1 MVHALEVADNNLTQ
15 AARALGIGRG
25 TLYRKLKKYDLS

>member
-1 MVHALEVADNNLTQ
+1 RAE

-25 TLYRKLKKYDLS
+25 QLYRLMHRFGIH